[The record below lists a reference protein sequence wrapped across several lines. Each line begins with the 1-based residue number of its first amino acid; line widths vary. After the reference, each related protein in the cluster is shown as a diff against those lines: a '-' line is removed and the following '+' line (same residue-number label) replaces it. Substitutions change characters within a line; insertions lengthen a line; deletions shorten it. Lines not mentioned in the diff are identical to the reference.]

1 MELWCDSL
9 KKTFLAVF
17 SHGSF
22 FAFVCVWGGGIYCSS
37 VDANVVVFA
46 ACFSDLEGEF
56 V

>member
-1 MELWCDSL
+1 MEMWCDSL
-9 KKTFLAVF
+9 KKTSLALF

-22 FAFVCVWGGGIYCSS
+22 FPVFVSGGIYCSS
-37 VDANVVVFA
+37 VDVNVVVFA